1 MPITKLAPTVLVVL
15 LLSACSTTDG
25 QFPSLERR
33 PYESNAPISAPEA
46 APAAPAAPAELPAPV
61 QAVVDD
67 LTRRHAAAQADYQ
80 RKLPAVQALASRA
93 SGSAPGTESWVN
105 AHLELSRLDDSR
117 ADSVAVVR
125 EFDSLIADQGKMDSS
140 LVPLL
145 SNAQQPVVDMIA
157 GQNAEINRL
166 SRLIGE

>member
-1 MPITKLAPTVLVVL
+1 MPITKLAPPVLVVL
-15 LLSACSTTDG
+15 LLSACSTTEG

-46 APAAPAAPAELPAPV
+46 APAAPVELPAPL
-61 QAVVDD
+61 QAVVDA

>member
-1 MPITKLAPTVLVVL
+1 MPITKLAPPVLVVL
-15 LLSACSTTDG
+15 LLSACSTTEG

-46 APAAPAAPAELPAPV
+46 VPAAPTELPAQL
-61 QAVVDD
+61 QAKVDA
-67 LTRRHAAAQADYQ
+67 LTRRHGAAQADYQ

-145 SNAQQPVVDMIA
+145 SNAQQPVADMIA

>member
-1 MPITKLAPTVLVVL
+1 MPITKLAPPVLVVL
-15 LLSACSTTDG
+15 LLSACSTTEG

-33 PYESNAPISAPEA
+33 PYESNAPISVPEA
-46 APAAPAAPAELPAPV
+46 VPAAPTELPTEL
-61 QAVVDD
+61 QTKVDA
-67 LTRRHAAAQADYQ
+67 LIRRHAAAQADYQ

-145 SNAQQPVVDMIA
+145 SNAQQPVADMIA

>member
-15 LLSACSTTDG
+15 LLSACSTTEG

-33 PYESNAPISAPEA
+33 PYENNAPISAPEA
-46 APAAPAAPAELPAPV
+46 APAAPAELPAEL
-61 QAVVDD
+61 QAKVDA
-67 LTRRHAAAQADYQ
+67 LTLRHAAAQADYQ

-125 EFDSLIADQGKMDSS
+125 EFDSLIADHGKMDSS

>member
-1 MPITKLAPTVLVVL
+1 MSTNKLAPAFLVAAL
-15 LLSACSTTDG
+15 LAACSTTEG

-33 PYESNAPISAPEA
+33 PYESNAPISAPEVKDA
-46 APAAPAAPAELPAPV
+46 VPEALPSQL
-61 QAVVDD
+61 QAKVDS
-67 LTRRHAAAQADYQ
+67 LSRRHVAAQADFL

-93 SGSAPGTESWVN
+93 SGNAPGTESWVN
-105 AHLELSRLDDSR
+105 AHLELSRLDQAR

-125 EFDSLIADQGKMDSS
+125 EFDSLIAEQGKVDSN

-145 SNAQQPVVDMIA
+145 SRAQQPVSDTIA
-157 GQNAEINRL
+157 EQNAEIDRL

>member
-1 MPITKLAPTVLVVL
+1 MPITKLAPPVLVVL
-15 LLSACSTTDG
+15 LLSACSTTEG

-46 APAAPAAPAELPAPV
+46 APAAPTELPAPV
-61 QAVVDD
+61 QAVVDA

>member
-1 MPITKLAPTVLVVL
+1 MSINKLAPAVLVAL
-15 LLSACSTTDG
+15 LLTACSTTEG

-33 PYESNAPISAPEA
+33 PYESKAPISVPEA
-46 APAAPAAPAELPAPV
+46 APAAPLELSA
-61 QAVVDD
+61 QLQTKVDS

-80 RKLPAVQALASRA
+80 RKLPAVETLASRA

-105 AHLELSRLDDSR
+105 AHLELSRLDQAR
-117 ADSVAVVR
+117 ADSIAVVR
-125 EFDSLIADQGKMDSS
+125 EFDSLIAEQGKADSN

-145 SNAQQPVVDMIA
+145 SKAQQPVSDMIA
-157 GQNAEINRL
+157 AQNAEIDRL

>member
-1 MPITKLAPTVLVVL
+1 MPITKLAPPVLVVL
-15 LLSACSTTDG
+15 LLSACSTTEG

-46 APAAPAAPAELPAPV
+46 APAAPVELPAPL
-61 QAVVDD
+61 QAVVDA

-125 EFDSLIADQGKMDSS
+125 EFDSLIADQGKTDSS

>member
-1 MPITKLAPTVLVVL
+1 MPITKLAPPVLVVL
-15 LLSACSTTDG
+15 LLSACSTTEG

-46 APAAPAAPAELPAPV
+46 APAAPVELPAPL
-61 QAVVDD
+61 QAKVDA

-125 EFDSLIADQGKMDSS
+125 EFDSLIADQGKTDSS

>member
-15 LLSACSTTDG
+15 LLSACSTTEG

-46 APAAPAAPAELPAPV
+46 APSTPTELPAQL
-61 QAVVDD
+61 QAKVDA

-125 EFDSLIADQGKMDSS
+125 EFDSLIADQGKIDSS

>member
-1 MPITKLAPTVLVVL
+1 MSINKLAPVVLFAL
-15 LLSACSTTDG
+15 LLSACNTTEG

-33 PYESNAPISAPEA
+33 PYESNAPISVPETG
-46 APAAPAAPAELPAPV
+46 PASPVELPAQL
-61 QAVVDD
+61 QAKVDS

-105 AHLELSRLDDSR
+105 AHMELSRLDQSR
-117 ADSVAVVR
+117 ADSIAVVR
-125 EFDSLIADQGKMDSS
+125 EFDSLIAEQGKTDSN
-140 LVPLL
+140 LLPLL
-145 SNAQQPVVDMIA
+145 SDAQQPVSEMIA
-157 GQNAEINRL
+157 AQNAEIDRL

>member
-1 MPITKLAPTVLVVL
+1 MPITKLAPPVLVVL
-15 LLSACSTTDG
+15 LLSACSTTEG

-33 PYESNAPISAPEA
+33 PYESNTPISAPEA
-46 APAAPAAPAELPAPV
+46 LPAAPTELPTEL
-61 QAVVDD
+61 QTKVDA
-67 LTRRHAAAQADYQ
+67 LIRRHAAAQADYQ

-145 SNAQQPVVDMIA
+145 SNAQQPVADTIA

>member
-1 MPITKLAPTVLVVL
+1 MPITKLAPPVLVVL
-15 LLSACSTTDG
+15 LLSACSTTEG

-46 APAAPAAPAELPAPV
+46 LPAAPTELPTEL
-61 QAVVDD
+61 QTKVDA
-67 LTRRHAAAQADYQ
+67 LIRRHAAAQADYQ

>member
-33 PYESNAPISAPEA
+33 PYENNAPISAPEA
-46 APAAPAAPAELPAPV
+46 APAVPTELPAPL
-61 QAVVDD
+61 QAKVDA
-67 LTRRHAAAQADYQ
+67 LTQRHAAAQADYQ

-125 EFDSLIADQGKMDSS
+125 EFDSLIADQGKTDSS

-145 SNAQQPVVDMIA
+145 SNAQLPVADMIA

>member
-1 MPITKLAPTVLVVL
+1 MPITKLAPPVLVVL
-15 LLSACSTTDG
+15 LLSACSTTEG

-46 APAAPAAPAELPAPV
+46 APSTPTELPAQL
-61 QAVVDD
+61 QAKVDA

>member
-1 MPITKLAPTVLVVL
+1 MPRTKLAPPVLVVL
-15 LLSACSTTDG
+15 LLSACSTTEG

-46 APAAPAAPAELPAPV
+46 APAVPTELPAQL
-61 QAVVDD
+61 QAKVDA
-67 LTRRHAAAQADYQ
+67 LSRRHAAAQADYQ

-125 EFDSLIADQGKMDSS
+125 EFDSLIADQGKIDSS

-145 SNAQQPVVDMIA
+145 SNAQQPVADMIA

>member
-15 LLSACSTTDG
+15 LLSACSTTEG

-46 APAAPAAPAELPAPV
+46 APAAPTELPAQL
-61 QAVVDD
+61 QAKVDA

>member
-15 LLSACSTTDG
+15 LLSACSTTEG

-46 APAAPAAPAELPAPV
+46 APAAPTELPAPV
-61 QAVVDD
+61 QAVVDA

-125 EFDSLIADQGKMDSS
+125 EFDSLIADQGKTDSS

>member
-15 LLSACSTTDG
+15 LLSACSTTEG

-46 APAAPAAPAELPAPV
+46 APAAPTELPAQL
-61 QAVVDD
+61 QAKVDA
-67 LTRRHAAAQADYQ
+67 LTRRHGAAQADYQ

-125 EFDSLIADQGKMDSS
+125 EFDSLIADQGKIDSS

-145 SNAQQPVVDMIA
+145 SNAQQPVVDMVA

>member
-1 MPITKLAPTVLVVL
+1 MPITKLAPPVLVVL
-15 LLSACSTTDG
+15 LLSACSTTEG

-46 APAAPAAPAELPAPV
+46 VPAAPTELPAQL
-61 QAVVDD
+61 QAKVDA
-67 LTRRHAAAQADYQ
+67 LTRRHGAAQADYQ

-125 EFDSLIADQGKMDSS
+125 EFDSLIADQGKTDSS

>member
-1 MPITKLAPTVLVVL
+1 MPITKLAPPVLVVL
-15 LLSACSTTDG
+15 LLSACSTTEG

-46 APAAPAAPAELPAPV
+46 VPAAPTELPAQL
-61 QAVVDD
+61 QAKVDA
-67 LTRRHAAAQADYQ
+67 LTRRHGAAQADYQ

>member
-1 MPITKLAPTVLVVL
+1 MPITKLAPPVLVVL
-15 LLSACSTTDG
+15 LLSACSTTEG

-46 APAAPAAPAELPAPV
+46 VPAAPTELPAQL
-61 QAVVDD
+61 QAKVDA
-67 LTRRHAAAQADYQ
+67 LTRRHGAAQADYQ

-125 EFDSLIADQGKMDSS
+125 EFDSLIADEDKTDSS

-145 SNAQQPVVDMIA
+145 SNAQQPVADMIA

>member
-1 MPITKLAPTVLVVL
+1 MPITKLAPPVLVVL

-46 APAAPAAPAELPAPV
+46 APAAPTELPAPV

>member
-1 MPITKLAPTVLVVL
+1 MPITKLAPPVLVVL
-15 LLSACSTTDG
+15 LLSACSTTEG

-33 PYESNAPISAPEA
+33 PYESNAPISASEA
-46 APAAPAAPAELPAPV
+46 APAVPMELPAEL
-61 QAVVDD
+61 QTKVDA
-67 LTRRHAAAQADYQ
+67 LTRRHEAAQADYQ

>member
-1 MPITKLAPTVLVVL
+1 MSINKLAPVVLVAL
-15 LLSACSTTDG
+15 LLSACSTTEG

-33 PYESNAPISAPEA
+33 PYESNAPISVPETG
-46 APAAPAAPAELPAPV
+46 PAAPVELPAQL
-61 QAVVDD
+61 QAKVDS

-105 AHLELSRLDDSR
+105 AHLELSRLDQSR
-117 ADSVAVVR
+117 ADSIAVVR
-125 EFDSLIADQGKMDSS
+125 EFDSLIAEQGKTDSN
-140 LVPLL
+140 LLPLL
-145 SNAQQPVVDMIA
+145 SDAQQPVSEMIA
-157 GQNAEINRL
+157 AQNAEIDRL

>member
-1 MPITKLAPTVLVVL
+1 MPITKLAPPVLVVL
-15 LLSACSTTDG
+15 LLSACSTTEG

-46 APAAPAAPAELPAPV
+46 VPAAPTELPAQL
-61 QAVVDD
+61 QAKVDA
-67 LTRRHAAAQADYQ
+67 LTRRHGAAQADYQ

-93 SGSAPGTESWVN
+93 SGSARGTESWVN

>member
-1 MPITKLAPTVLVVL
+1 MPITKLAPPVLVVL
-15 LLSACSTTDG
+15 LLSACSTTEG

-33 PYESNAPISAPEA
+33 PYESNVPISAPEA
-46 APAAPAAPAELPAPV
+46 VPVAPTELPA
-61 QAVVDD
+61 QLQTKVDV

-125 EFDSLIADQGKMDSS
+125 EFDSLIADQGKTDSS

-145 SNAQQPVVDMIA
+145 SNAQQLVADMIA

>member
-1 MPITKLAPTVLVVL
+1 MPITKLAPPVLVVL
-15 LLSACSTTDG
+15 LLSACSTTEG

-46 APAAPAAPAELPAPV
+46 APAAPTELPAQL
-61 QAVVDD
+61 QAKVDA
-67 LTRRHAAAQADYQ
+67 LTRRHGAAQADYQ